1 MADNEVETKGIP
13 SRRDRGDKGYFAK
26 VVAWWRREIVQE
38 VPPELA
44 YCEFECAC
52 YRRAAPS
59 EVVAEIAVD
68 PPAYILDLNAH
79 RRHMSQGRA
88 GGLWR
93 VACSCFETNQ
103 TVVRCWKQAR

>member
-52 YRRAAPS
+52 YRP
-59 EVVAEIAVD
+59 
-68 PPAYILDLNAH
+68 
-79 RRHMSQGRA
+79 RRQAGRPE
-88 GGLWR
+88 R
-93 VACSCFETNQ
+93 SCC
-103 TVVRCWKQAR
+103 RDCG